1 MMCSYLDPRSF
12 VQVQV
17 TVKMVK
23 FLSMQFP
30 SMKNNWK
37 LQLDKNIASD
47 MELYPDL

>member
-1 MMCSYLDPRSF
+1 MMCSYHLYKF
-12 VQVQV
+12 KV
-17 TVKMVK
+17 TVKIVK